1 MRLND
6 TYKVFNKINTSEKR
20 SNQLVLLSLTL
31 MFFCS
36 LFCIYFNY
44 RTNENAKNSFYLL
57 DNDQKLAMVRVKD
70 YKRAIDILCE
80 GHVNIF
86 HELFFSLEPDLEFIK
101 KNIEEK
107 ALYMVDHSGSRLYN
121 RLVDQDYYEDIAK
134 SSYSI
139 ELEKDTIIIDYS
151 KYPFRFQFIGKQRIE
166 KDGDTEYR
174 SLITTGYIK
183 ETKTTPNNLN
193 GLKIARFVVLDNKDL
208 TY

>member
-1 MRLND
+1 MQFNEKHKIFND
-6 TYKVFNKINTSEKR
+6 ISKSEKR
-20 SNQLVLLSLTL
+20 SNHLILLSLVL

-36 LFCIYFNY
+36 LFCIYFVY

-57 DNDQKLAMVRVKD
+57 DNDQKLALVRIKD

-80 GHVNIF
+80 GHISIF

-107 ALYMVDHSGSRLYN
+107 ALYMVDHSGFRLYN

-134 SSYSI
+134 SGYSI
-139 ELEKDTIIIDYS
+139 ELEKDTIIVDYS

-166 KDGDTEYR
+166 KDGHIEYR
-174 SLITTGYIK
+174 SLITAGHIK
-183 ETKTTPNNLN
+183 ETQSTPNNLN
-193 GLKIARFVVLDNKDL
+193 GLKIVRFDVLDNGDL
-208 TY
+208 KN